1 MNSCKSVGVDPK
13 YHDYKKKL
21 SLVPDL
27 KYAVVR
33 INEQALVYVLTVNDK
48 CNEGFLCVFRFIF
61 VFYVCILRWHIAK
74 IRLLVLELKWNR
86 PLLLSFSH
94 CKGKF
99 GKWGNVGVNFL
110 TAACGDICAGNYV
123 SGNNTPVD
131 KIDPDWENWIIRS
144 EVSAVTSVK
153 SLNPLINC
161 LFNSIDFP

>member
-61 VFYVCILRWHIAK
+61 VFYVCILR
-74 IRLLVLELKWNR
+74 
-86 PLLLSFSH
+86 
-94 CKGKF
+94 
-99 GKWGNVGVNFL
+99 
-110 TAACGDICAGNYV
+110 
-123 SGNNTPVD
+123 
-131 KIDPDWENWIIRS
+131 
-144 EVSAVTSVK
+144 
-153 SLNPLINC
+153 
-161 LFNSIDFP
+161 